1 VRLNSLLVTRDPDVE
16 HAVADVFEGIE
27 LRVRDDSISVLD
39 LIGRSHFDGFIID
52 CDGIER
58 GTEIIAAARNSRSN
72 RKSVIFTIADGKTP
86 VAQAM
91 ELGSNF
97 VLEKPLDIGRLSTY
111 FQSSIRQMEA
121 EHRRY
126 FRFELA
132 LDAEVVR
139 RDGTTT
145 SAQILNVSDGGLA
158 LRLLDRAHLHGS
170 VTLRFTIPDARRTF
184 ITAIALICWS
194 RGPVFGIRF
203 FGMHEDCGK
212 AYAEWLSSMAL
223 V

>member
-1 VRLNSLLVTRDPDVE
+1 MRLNSLLVSRDSEVQKP
-16 HAVADVFEGIE
+16 VAEVFDGVE
-27 LRVRDDSISVLD
+27 LRVCEDSISALE

-58 GTEIIAAARNSRSN
+58 GSELIVAARGSRSN
-72 RKSVIFTIADGKTP
+72 RKSVIFTIVNETAAVT
-86 VAQAM
+86 AM

-97 VLEKPLDIGRLSTY
+97 VLEKPLDAGRLSTY
-111 FQSSIRQMEA
+111 FQSSLRKMET

-126 FRFELA
+126 FRYELA
-132 LDAEVVR
+132 IDAEVIR
-139 RDGTTT
+139 RDGTII

-170 VTLRFTIPDARRTF
+170 VTVRFSIPNAKRTI
-184 ITAIALICWS
+184 ITAVALICWS
-194 RGPVFGIRF
+194 RGPVFGIKF
-203 FGMHEDCGK
+203 FGMHDDSSA
-212 AYAEWLSSMAL
+212 AYAEWLSSMSL

>member
-1 VRLNSLLVTRDPDVE
+1 VRLNSLLVSRDPDVQQ
-16 HAVADVFEGIE
+16 AVADVFDGIE
-27 LRVRDDSISVLD
+27 VRQREDGISALD
-39 LIGRSHFDGFIID
+39 LIGRSHFDGFVID

-72 RKSVIFTIADGKTP
+72 RKSVIFTITEGKTP
-86 VAQAM
+86 VAAAM
-91 ELGSNF
+91 DLGSNF
-97 VLEKPLDIGRLSTY
+97 VLEKPLDVGRLSTY
-111 FQSSIRQMEA
+111 FQSSLRQMEA

-126 FRFELA
+126 FRYELA
-132 LDAEVVR
+132 LDAEVIR
-139 RDGTTT
+139 RDGTTI

-170 VTLRFTIPDARRTF
+170 VTLRFSIPDAKRTF

-203 FGMHEDCGK
+203 FGMHEDSGK
-212 AYAEWLSSMAL
+212 AYADWLSSMAL

>member
-1 VRLNSLLVTRDPDVE
+1 MRLNSLLVSRDPDVQQ
-16 HAVADVFEGIE
+16 AVADVFDGIE
-27 LRVRDDSISVLD
+27 VRQREDGISALD
-39 LIGRSHFDGFIID
+39 VIGRSHFDGFVID

-72 RKSVIFTIADGKTP
+72 RKSVIFTITEGKTP
-86 VAQAM
+86 VAAAM
-91 ELGSNF
+91 DLGSNF
-97 VLEKPLDIGRLSTY
+97 VLEKPLDVCRLSTY
-111 FQSSIRQMEA
+111 FQSSLRQMEA

-126 FRFELA
+126 FRYELA
-132 LDAEVVR
+132 LDAEVIR
-139 RDGTTT
+139 RDGTTI

-170 VTLRFTIPDARRTF
+170 VTLRFSLPDAKRTF

-203 FGMHEDCGK
+203 FGMHEDSGK
-212 AYAEWLSSMAL
+212 AYADWLSSMAL

>member
-1 VRLNSLLVTRDPDVE
+1 VRLNSLLVSRDPDVRE
-16 HAVADVFEGIE
+16 AVADVFDGIE
-27 LRVRDDSISVLD
+27 LRVRDDSISALD

-58 GTEIIAAARNSRSN
+58 GTEIIAAARSSRSN
-72 RKSVIFTIADGKTP
+72 RKSVIFTIVDKT
-86 VAQAM
+86 AAATAM

-97 VLEKPLDIGRLSTY
+97 VLEKPVDAGRLGTY
-111 FQSSIRQMEA
+111 FHSSLRKMET

-126 FRFELA
+126 FRYELA
-132 LDAEVVR
+132 IDAEVIR
-139 RDGTTT
+139 RDGTVI

-170 VTLRFTIPDARRTF
+170 VTIRFRIPNAKETI
-184 ITAIALICWS
+184 ITAVALICWS
-194 RGPVFGIRF
+194 RGPVFGIKF
-203 FGMHEDCGK
+203 FGMHDDSSE
-212 AYAEWLSSMAL
+212 AYAEWLSSMSL

>member
-1 VRLNSLLVTRDPDVE
+1 VRLNSLLVSRDPDVQQ
-16 HAVADVFEGIE
+16 AVADVFDGIE
-27 LRVRDDSISVLD
+27 VRQREDGISALD
-39 LIGRSHFDGFIID
+39 LIGRSHFDGFVID

-72 RKSVIFTIADGKTP
+72 RKSVIFTITEGKTP
-86 VAQAM
+86 VAAAM
-91 ELGSNF
+91 DLGSNF
-97 VLEKPLDIGRLSTY
+97 VLEKPLDVGRLSTY
-111 FQSSIRQMEA
+111 FQSSLRQMEA

-126 FRFELA
+126 FRYELA
-132 LDAEVVR
+132 LDAEVIR
-139 RDGTTT
+139 RDGTTI

-170 VTLRFTIPDARRTF
+170 VTLRFSIPDAKRTF

-203 FGMHEDCGK
+203 FGMHEDSGK

>member
-1 VRLNSLLVTRDPDVE
+1 MRLNSLLVSRDSEVQKP
-16 HAVADVFEGIE
+16 VAEVFDGVE
-27 LRVRDDSISVLD
+27 LRVCEDSINALE

-58 GTEIIAAARNSRSN
+58 GSELIVAARGSRSN
-72 RKSVIFTIADGKTP
+72 RKSVIFTIVNKTA
-86 VAQAM
+86 VATAM

-97 VLEKPLDIGRLSTY
+97 VLEKPLDAGRLGTY
-111 FQSSIRQMEA
+111 FQSSLRKMET

-126 FRFELA
+126 FRYELA
-132 LDAEVVR
+132 IDAEVIR
-139 RDGTTT
+139 RDGTVI

-170 VTLRFTIPDARRTF
+170 VTIRFTLPNTKGTIV
-184 ITAIALICWS
+184 TAVALICWS
-194 RGPVFGIRF
+194 RGPVFGIKF
-203 FGMHEDCGK
+203 FGMHDESSA
-212 AYAEWLSSMAL
+212 AYAEWLSSMSL